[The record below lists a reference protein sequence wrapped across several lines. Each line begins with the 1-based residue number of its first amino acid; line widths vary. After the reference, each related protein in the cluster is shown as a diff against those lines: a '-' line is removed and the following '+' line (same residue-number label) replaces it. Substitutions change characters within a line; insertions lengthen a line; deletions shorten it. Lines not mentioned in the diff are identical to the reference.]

1 MPITIFFWVFNDG
14 EYDKDFE
21 KNKNKDKFEIIC
33 GTSTEK
39 SF

>member
-1 MPITIFFWVFNDG
+1 MMGSMIRIL
-14 EYDKDFE
+14 K